1 MNSKPVEMA
10 THQPAA
16 AYDTP
21 PAYPQP
27 QGQQPVHL
35 HPPPPQQMTAAQ
47 VGEQYRAELFAQ
59 CAQGVH
65 DPKTKY
71 GVCGIITAVLCFPC
85 GLICLFLDTEK
96 RCARCGVKVK
106 KPKKEK
112 KPKEPKEPKSDAAQ

>member
-1 MNSKPVEMA
+1 MNNKPVEMA

-27 QGQQPVHL
+27 QGQQPLHL
-35 HPPPPQQMTAAQ
+35 HPPPPQQMTA
-47 VGEQYRAELFAQ
+47 
-59 CAQGVH
+59 AQGVH

-85 GLICLFLDTEK
+85 GLICLFSDTEQ
-96 RCARCGVKVK
+96 RCTRCGVKV
-106 KPKKEK
+106 
-112 KPKEPKEPKSDAAQ
+112 Q